1 MDTPAPITTVRLFGG
16 LRALLGK
23 TLPVKAGPHPL
34 VRDVLHAIR
43 RDYPPLAARLFDDQG
58 QLDPDVILLVGGENV
73 AALQGIETPVGEAG
87 EVMIIPP
94 MVGG

>member
-1 MDTPAPITTVRLFGG
+1 MIVTVRLFAG

-23 TLPVKAGPHPL
+23 TIPVEVGPQPS

-43 RDYPPLAARLFDDQG
+43 CDYPILRDRLFDDQG
-58 QLDPDVILLVGGENV
+58 QLDPDVILLVGGENIV
-73 AALQGIETPVGEAG
+73 VLQGLETPVDDSGEM
-87 EVMIIPP
+87 MIIPP